1 MLEPVQVDPFDLV
14 LVSGM
19 SGAGRSSAARALED
33 CGWFVIDN
41 LPPAVLL
48 SALREIRRTG
58 SVRRVAVV
66 IDVRGG
72 PLFEGIADTMLQLR
86 TENVSVRVLFLEATD
101 EVLVRR
107 FESSRRPHP
116 LQGVGGVLDGLVRER
131 TALADLRGEA
141 DLVID
146 TSNLNIHELRR
157 KIEAAFD
164 NPEEVALR
172 ATVMSFG
179 FKYGLPVDADLVAD
193 VRFLPN
199 PFWEPDLRDRTGLDP
214 KVSDYVTQLPAA
226 RAFLDT
232 YAKMLDVVAD
242 GYLHEG
248 KRYVTIA
255 VGCTGG
261 KHRSVA
267 MSEHLAV
274 RLVKAGVETLVVHRD
289 LGRE

>member
-1 MLEPVQVDPFDLV
+1 MLEPVQKDPLDLV

-19 SGAGRSSAARALED
+19 SGAGRSSAARSLED

-48 SALREIRRTG
+48 AALEEVRQTG

-72 PLFEGIADTMLQLR
+72 PMFTGLTEIVWRLR
-86 TENVSVRVLFLEATD
+86 RESVAVRVLFLEATD

-116 LQGVGGVLDGLVRER
+116 LQGVGRIMDGLARER
-131 TALADLRGEA
+131 SALADLRGEA

-146 TSNLNIHELRR
+146 TSSLNIHELRR

-164 NPEEVALR
+164 DQDDVALR

-199 PFWEPDLRDRTGLDP
+199 PFWVPDLRDRTGLDP
-214 KVSDYVTQLPAA
+214 EVSDYVTQMSAA
-226 RAFLDT
+226 RDFLDV
-232 YAKMLDVVAD
+232 YAKMLDIVAD

-267 MSEHLAV
+267 MSEHLST